1 MPMIKTFY
9 IFCFVLFF
17 GGLLYHFV
25 PLKIFNLVI
34 NKDKEAQIVAKGIPY
49 GADPEQLLDVYRPK
63 KAAEH
68 LHIVIFV
75 HGGSWKDGYRG
86 DYEFAGRA
94 FAAKGYLTFVMS
106 YRLLPK
112 NTFPSFVQDI
122 ALATAWAAKH
132 GGEYGGEPTK
142 MFMVGHSAGGYN
154 IALAVLDSHY
164 MRDAGVDT
172 SKIKGIAI
180 MAAPL
185 DFLPLDSPITMAT
198 FGEVADLP
206 TTQPINFARV
216 DAPPFLLLHGTA
228 DTTVYP
234 RNSRSMFK
242 HLSEAGAHPQLKEY
256 QGVSHVGIML
266 DLAVPL
272 RRNAPVLDDID
283 SFFKNILK

>member
-1 MPMIKTFY
+1 MLMIKTFY
-9 IFCFVLFF
+9 IFCFALFF

-25 PLKIFNLVI
+25 PLKIFNLVVY
-34 NKDKEAQIVAKGIPY
+34 KDTESQIVAKVIPY
-49 GADPEQLLDVYRPK
+49 GADPEQLLDIYRPK

-68 LHIVIFV
+68 LPIVIFV

-94 FAAKGYLTFVMS
+94 FAAKGYLTFVVG

-112 NTFPSFVQDI
+112 NAFPSFVEDI

-132 GGEYGGEPTK
+132 GTEYGGDSAK
-142 MFMVGHSAGGYN
+142 IFMVGHSAGGYN

-172 SKIKGIAI
+172 SRINGIAI

-185 DFLPLDSPITMAT
+185 DFLPLDSPITIAT
-198 FGEVADLP
+198 FGKVADLP
-206 TTQPINFARV
+206 STQPINFARV

-234 RNSRSMFK
+234 RNSKSMFK
-242 HLSEAGAHPQLKEY
+242 HLSDAGAHPQLKEY
-256 QGVSHVGIML
+256 QGASHAGIML
-266 DLAVPL
+266 ALAVPL

-283 SFFKNILK
+283 AFFKNILK